1 MTREIRENVL
11 VGWFGFSYENYRN
24 YMLPWLSTIS
34 KHTSQRE
41 ELFWTWTRVLVQTH
55 WPRAGVT
62 GLAAWTPTQLDLSP
76 SFKKWTWSASTLLHW
91 PAAKQ
96 IHWGTDPYW
105 FRQEQSLGSA
115 KKHTPARI
123 TVTDIRRKF
132 ANSTPSL
139 LWPTFHRLCLF
150 HFYRY
155 VEVFQSVKKVKV
167 CSGTHVSL
175 VLSAYEFSLF
185 FQFYCD

>member
-1 MTREIRENVL
+1 
-11 VGWFGFSYENYRN
+11 
-24 YMLPWLSTIS
+24 MLPWFEHHIKTHFP
-34 KHTSQRE
+34 KGR
-41 ELFWTWTRVLVQTH
+41 LFWTWTRVLVQTH

-62 GLAAWTPTQLDLSP
+62 GLAPWTRVNLISVHPL
-76 SFKKWTWSASTLLHW
+76 KKWTWSASTLLHW

-105 FRQEQSLGSA
+105 FRQEQSLGSS
-115 KKHTPARI
+115 KKHTPTRI
-123 TVTDIRRKF
+123 TVTGFRRKF

-139 LWPTFHRLCLF
+139 LWPTFHSPCLF
-150 HFYRY
+150 HFYRF
-155 VEVFQSVKKVKV
+155 VEIFQSAKKVKV
-167 CSGTHVSL
+167 CSGTQVSL

>member
-1 MTREIRENVL
+1 MDNHLYKI
-11 VGWFGFSYENYRN
+11 
-24 YMLPWLSTIS
+24 PWLSTIS

-62 GLAAWTPTQLDLSP
+62 GLAALTLVNFISVHPL
-76 SFKKWTWSASTLLHW
+76 KKWTWSASTLLRW
-91 PAAKQ
+91 LAAKQ

-139 LWPTFHRLCLF
+139 LWPTFHSPCLF
-150 HFYRY
+150 HFYICGK
-155 VEVFQSVKKVKV
+155 FSV
-167 CSGTHVSL
+167 CQEG
-175 VLSAYEFSLF
+175 
-185 FQFYCD
+185 